1 MNLMIIGAGGH
12 GQVVA
17 DIFLAQQKRGQS
29 GVTLVGFV
37 DDDPTLHHTL
47 VLGLPVL
54 GAIADLPAL
63 AHEAVIIAIGHN
75 LTRQRVTHRLQQ
87 QGEPLATAV
96 HPSAIIGSG
105 VTIGPGSMIGAGVV
119 VNVGASIG
127 AGVILNTG
135 CTVDH
140 HNRLDDYVHVA
151 PGANLGGEVT
161 VGRGVLVGLGATV
174 LPQRRLGEWSTI
186 GAGAVVT
193 KDVPKRVTV
202 VGVPAQVRGG
212 EYL

>member
-1 MNLMIIGAGGH
+1 MKLIIIGAGGH

-17 DIFLAQQKRGQS
+17 DIFLAQQKRGLS
-29 GVTLVGFV
+29 EVAVVGFV
-37 DDDPTLHHTL
+37 DDDPGLHASS

-54 GAIADLPAL
+54 GAIADLPAM
-63 AHEAVIIAIGHN
+63 AHEAVIVAIGHN
-75 LTRQRVTHRLQQ
+75 LTRQRISRRLQR
-87 QGEPLATAV
+87 QGELLATAV

-119 VNVGASIG
+119 VNVGASLG

-135 CTVDH
+135 CTIDH

-161 VGRGVLVGLGATV
+161 VGRGVLVGIGATV
-174 LPQRRLGEWSTI
+174 LPQRRLGDWSTI

-193 KDVPKRVTV
+193 KDIPNRVTA

-212 EYL
+212 

>member
-1 MNLMIIGAGGH
+1 MKLIIIGAGGH

-17 DIFLAQQKRGQS
+17 DIFLAQQKRGLS
-29 GVTLVGFV
+29 KVVLVGFV
-37 DDDPTLHHTL
+37 DDDLTLHHSA

-54 GAIADLPAL
+54 GAIADLPSI
-63 AHEAVIIAIGHN
+63 AHEAVIVAIGHN
-75 LTRQRVTHRLQQ
+75 LTRQKISRRLQR
-87 QGEPLATAV
+87 QGEQLATAV

-105 VTIGPGSMIGAGVV
+105 VTIGPGSMIGAGVII
-119 VNVGASIG
+119 NVGASIG

-135 CTVDH
+135 CTVEH

-161 VGRGVLVGLGATV
+161 VGRGVLVGIGATV
-174 LPQRRLGEWSTI
+174 MPQRQLGNWSTI

-193 KDVPKRVTV
+193 KDVPDLVTA
-202 VGVPAQVRGG
+202 VGVPAQVKAG
-212 EYL
+212 